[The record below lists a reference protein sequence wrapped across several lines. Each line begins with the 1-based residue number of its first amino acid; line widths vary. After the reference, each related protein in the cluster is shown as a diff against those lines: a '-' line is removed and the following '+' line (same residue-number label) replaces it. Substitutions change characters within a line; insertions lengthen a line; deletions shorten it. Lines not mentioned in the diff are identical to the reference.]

1 MKFQP
6 VWEQNSV
13 KVALLFFLQYCRN
26 KVGRGYDEHLEL
38 LLSTVAWSFKSK
50 ITFKEGFN

>member
-50 ITFKEGFN
+50 ITFKEEFN